1 MVDTRVKVMEMRAG
15 IADGEGKIKGWRWRI
30 WWWMRRRCRIGGTGR
45 EIEDKVEDIDKGNKQ
60 RS

>member
-1 MVDTRVKVMEMRAG
+1 MEMRAG
-15 IADGEGKIKGWRWRI
+15 IADGEGKIKSWRWRI